1 MRVLGSSLAIA
12 VLVGGALAT
21 AGEPPARQAS
31 LRALAD
37 AFVEDGDMGRARAA
51 LSDLRASP
59 ADLLA
64 VLREPAKPTAELAGG
79 TYTTEIEDGT
89 GKKTEL
95 YVVAPPVETLR
106 ARTKP
111 LGVICLLH
119 GLGGSAKGAVPFA
132 ERFVAQGD
140 FVCVAPTATR
150 LADSQ
155 QTEEDGIPLL
165 LKKRF
170 KNWWAY
176 DEPRSFTLEAIRK
189 AQELYWVDPDRIVL
203 AGVSMG
209 GYGTWNI
216 GLRRPDHFAA
226 LVPIA
231 GGISRYGCTSD
242 KDAVSLALL
251 ENGRL
256 TPVYSAHGTKD
267 PLVPFDPDSE
277 ACDHLK
283 EIGGHVTFKA
293 LDVGHDPKEL
303 RKLAEGP
310 LLGELAAF
318 TEEQRREVSPAH
330 VTYVSIDERLDG
342 AWWLRIVER
351 KQNVSRPKIRGEV
364 DRQANR
370 VSVRFEGVRKVRVYL
385 DERLLD
391 RAREVEVVVNGSVA
405 WRGKIETSVESI
417 LESWRSRH
425 DPSLV
430 YASYVD
436 VGPVWR

>member
-1 MRVLGSSLAIA
+1 MRVLGSSIVLAL
-12 VLVGGALAT
+12 VVGGALAT
-21 AGEPPARQAS
+21 AGEPPVRRAS

-37 AFVEDGDMGRARAA
+37 AFVTDGDLGHARGA
-51 LSDLRASP
+51 LSDLHAS
-59 ADLLA
+59 AEDLLA
-64 VLREPAKPTAELAGG
+64 ALREPPRPVAEPVGG
-79 TYTTEIEDGT
+79 THTIELEDGAGT
-89 GKKTEL
+89 KTEL
-95 YVVAPPVETLR
+95 IIIAPEAEKLR

-132 ERFVAQGD
+132 ERFIAQGD
-140 FVCVAPTATR
+140 FVCVAPTAQR

-155 QTEEDGIPLL
+155 QTEEDGMPLL

-176 DEPRSFTLEAIRK
+176 DEPRSLTLEAIRK

-231 GGISRYGCTSD
+231 GGISRYGCISD

-251 ENGRL
+251 ENGRQ
-256 TPVYSAHGTKD
+256 TPVFSAHGTKD
-267 PLVPFDPDSE
+267 PLVPFEPDKE

-283 EIGGHVTFKA
+283 DLGGHVTFKA

-303 RKLAEGP
+303 HKLAEGP
-310 LLGELAAF
+310 LLGELATFAD
-318 TEEQRREVSPAH
+318 EQRREVSPAR

-351 KQNVSRPKIRGEV
+351 RPRVRPKIQGEV

-370 VSVRFEGVRKVRVYL
+370 VTVRFEGARRVRVYL

-391 RAREVEVVVNGSVA
+391 RTREVEIVANGAVA
-405 WRGKIETSVESI
+405 WRGKLEPSVESI
-417 LESWRSRH
+417 LESWRSRQ

-430 YASYVD
+430 YAASVD